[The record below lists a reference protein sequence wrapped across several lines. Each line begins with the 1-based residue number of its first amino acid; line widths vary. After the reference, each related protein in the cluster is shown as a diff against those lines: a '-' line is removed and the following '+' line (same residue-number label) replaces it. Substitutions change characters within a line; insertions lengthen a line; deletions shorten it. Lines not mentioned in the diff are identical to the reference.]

1 MPEGSAT
8 WLEYRAREARMYKR
22 AFRAIAAT
30 FRSDSASIDSM
41 LMFRAEEHMFS
52 PTEKNVILAD
62 RDYLHIDTLYLDIH
76 EMLHLPRAQHPV
88 YSVCFSRIINDTVLL
103 AHVIEEKERENS
115 MRWQEFLMASVSCL
129 TRKAE

>member
-1 MPEGSAT
+1 
-8 WLEYRAREARMYKR
+8 
-22 AFRAIAAT
+22 
-30 FRSDSASIDSM
+30 
-41 LMFRAEEHMFS
+41 MFS

-76 EMLHLPRAQHPV
+76 EMLHLPRAQRPV

-103 AHVIEEKERENS
+103 AHVIEEKEREKS

>member
-1 MPEGSAT
+1 MLMS
-8 WLEYRAREARMYKR
+8 LL
-22 AFRAIAAT
+22 FAAT
-30 FRSDSASIDSM
+30 LLSVSAQEKGGAWMD
-41 LMFRAEEHMFS
+41 RAEEHMFS

-103 AHVIEEKERENS
+103 AHVIEEKEREKIYALAGIS
-115 MRWQEFLMASVSCL
+115 HGFRFVFDKKGGMKKCERD
-129 TRKAE
+129 TIRH

>member
-1 MPEGSAT
+1 
-8 WLEYRAREARMYKR
+8 MYKR

-52 PTEKNVILAD
+52 PAEKNVVFAD

-103 AHVIEEKERENS
+103 AHVIEEKEREKIYAVAGIS
-115 MRWQEFLMASVSCL
+115 HGFRFVFDKKGGMKKCERD
-129 TRKAE
+129 TIRH

>member
-1 MPEGSAT
+1 MTDLGLMS
-8 WLEYRAREARMYKR
+8 LL
-22 AFRAIAAT
+22 FAAT
-30 FRSDSASIDSM
+30 LLSVSAQEKGGAWMD
-41 LMFRAEEHMFS
+41 RAEEHMFS
-52 PTEKNVILAD
+52 PAEKNVILAD

-103 AHVIEEKERENS
+103 AHVIEEKEREKS